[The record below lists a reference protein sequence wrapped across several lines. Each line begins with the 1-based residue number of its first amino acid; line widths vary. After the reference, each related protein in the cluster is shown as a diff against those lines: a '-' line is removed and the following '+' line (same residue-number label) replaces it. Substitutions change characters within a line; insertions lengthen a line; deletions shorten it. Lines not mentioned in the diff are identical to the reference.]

1 MAYLGG
7 GAVQTFIV
15 ISTAGPNRDLSR
27 GTREQPMWDQHAAFI
42 DELVENG
49 FIRLGGPLI
58 DEGGAVLVV
67 GAEDEADVRK
77 RLKGD
82 PWYRHGILHLSS
94 IKRWQ
99 IFIDQRPDLS

>member
-1 MAYLGG
+1 MAYLGE

-15 ISTAGPNRDLSR
+15 ISTAGPNRDRSR

-67 GAEDEADVRK
+67 GAEDEADVRE
-77 RLKGD
+77 RLNGD
-82 PWYRHGILHLSS
+82 PWYRHGILRLSS